1 MKGIIGV
8 LSGSFLIL
16 FLSFGCTTH
25 NSQAE
30 LVRIFYLPQ
39 DLSLM
44 TPIDTC
50 DKIFYHS
57 DILKDTII
65 KDKVFI
71 KKLNEK
77 IEQLTPS
84 VKQDSLF
91 DFRIRCVIKM
101 KNGNKRVMCMGEFF
115 DTVYEGKLF
124 EDDPELFCMI
134 KQVIY
139 K

>member
-1 MKGIIGV
+1 MKRIIGV

-16 FLSFGCTTH
+16 FLFFGCTTY
-25 NSQAE
+25 NNQTE

-39 DLSLM
+39 GLSLM

-65 KDKVFI
+65 KDEVFI
-71 KKLNEK
+71 IKLNEK
-77 IEQLTPS
+77 IKQLSPS

-101 KNGNKRVMCMGEFF
+101 KNGNKRVLCMGEFF
-115 DTVYEGKLF
+115 DTVYEEKLF
-124 EDDPELFCMI
+124 EDDPELFRMI